1 VVRLIEERYRPPKAS
16 PKQRKLSPHL
26 REMIEQAVAAQCE
39 HDVITD
45 FMIDSVEK
53 EGRKGLSLRG
63 WLYDDTDYKVHY
75 WGTTTS
81 PIEILYRCLNPEGIF
96 KFINEIGDP
105 LVIKILY
112 HLARQNLSP
121 DDLLKATGVQ
131 EERFS
136 RALRTLTRK
145 GYLTESKG
153 TVSITAKG
161 SDAIITLMHLAWNC
175 ISKPSPEHS
184 QKIAEVIDETLGWEQ
199 LEPKNISVREKMKIL
214 EETGTMTKLKKKGIT
229 KQTIRNY
236 ITIYHE

>member
-1 VVRLIEERYRPPKAS
+1 MTEERCKPSGAS

-26 REMIEQAVAAQCE
+26 RRMIDQAVADQCE

-81 PIEILYRCLNPEGIF
+81 PIEVLYRCLNPEGIF

-105 LVIKILY
+105 LIIKILY
-112 HLARQNLSP
+112 HLARQSLSEE
-121 DDLLKATGVQ
+121 DLLKAAKAKR
-131 EERFS
+131 ERFS

-145 GYLTESKG
+145 GYLTESNG
-153 TVSITAKG
+153 LVSITAKG
-161 SDAIITLMHLAWNC
+161 SDAIITLLHLAWNC
-175 ISKPSPEHS
+175 IFKPSPEHS

-199 LEPKNISVREKMKIL
+199 LEPKNITVREKMKIL
-214 EETGTMTKLKKKGIT
+214 EETGTMTKLKNEGIA